1 MLRPSHLAVS
11 LAFVAATVLSGCSD
25 QPESD
30 RSAEAPTTASKE
42 PQATTDSPTDTKA
55 SGTKATDTKASDA
68 DPPTPG
74 DEAGAEVPETL
85 RFEATALDGSTF
97 DASRLAG
104 KPTVFWFW
112 APWCAVCRAQIP
124 DVEALAAQYGG
135 DVNVVGV
142 GGLDSESAIEDFASD
157 LDGLTLLVDDEGT
170 VWQRFGVTEQ
180 SSFVILDADGNEVT
194 TSGYGEDIDLS
205 AEVADLLS

>member
-1 MLRPSHLAVS
+1 MGHHGVMIRPSHVAVS

-25 QPESD
+25 QPGSDES
-30 RSAEAPTTASKE
+30 AGAPPTASNQ
-42 PQATTDSPTDTKA
+42 PRPATRSPSDA
-55 SGTKATDTKASDA
+55 AASDA
-68 DPPTPG
+68 NSPSS
-74 DEAGAEVPETL
+74 AGKDVAKVPETL

-97 DASRLAG
+97 DGSSLAG

>member
-55 SGTKATDTKASDA
+55 TDTQATDA

-97 DASRLAG
+97 DGSSLAG

-112 APWCAVCRAQIP
+112 APWCAVCRAQVP
-124 DVEALAAQYGG
+124 DVEALASQHGA

-142 GGLDSESAIEDFASD
+142 GGLDSAASIEDFASE
-157 LDGLTLLVDDEGT
+157 LDGLTLLVDDEGA

-205 AEVADLLS
+205 AEVAALLN

>member
-30 RSAEAPTTASKE
+30 RSAEAPTTSSKE
-42 PQATTDSPTDTKA
+42 PPDTTDSPTDTKA
-55 SGTKATDTKASDA
+55 SDTKATDA

-85 RFEATALDGSTF
+85 RFEATTLDGSTF
-97 DASRLAG
+97 DGSSLAG
-104 KPTVFWFW
+104 KPTVLWFW
-112 APWCAVCRAQIP
+112 APWCAVCRAQAP

-142 GGLDSESAIEDFASD
+142 GGQDSAASIADFASS
-157 LDGLTLLVDDEGT
+157 LDGLTLLVDEKGT

-180 SSFVILDADGNEVT
+180 SSFVILDADGTEVT